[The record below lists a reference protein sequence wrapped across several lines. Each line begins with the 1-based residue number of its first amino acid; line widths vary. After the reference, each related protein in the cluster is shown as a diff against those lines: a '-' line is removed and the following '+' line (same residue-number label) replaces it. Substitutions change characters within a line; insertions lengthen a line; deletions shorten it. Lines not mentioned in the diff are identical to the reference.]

1 MSSINVLD
9 CLPSDHFHCII
20 CTKIFTDPVTTPCR
34 HSFCKSCLNH
44 QWDQSEFCQCP
55 VCKKRFAVR
64 PEIGTNSVMEELSV
78 QIKQRRLE
86 ISELA
91 KGLQHVDCDVCME
104 TALRAVK
111 SCLVCQASYCALH
124 LEPHL
129 RVPGLARHKLIEPV
143 ENIEERVCPRHNKA
157 LDFFCREDGIFVCVL
172 CLQTDHKDHQVVSME
187 EEGAQQKE
195 NMGSLMRQI
204 ELMIEER
211 MDKVK
216 TFTNSSVMRK
226 ATAQK

>member
-64 PEIGTNSVMEELSV
+64 PEIGTNSVMEEL
-78 QIKQRRLE
+78 
-86 ISELA
+86 
-91 KGLQHVDCDVCME
+91 
-104 TALRAVK
+104 
-111 SCLVCQASYCALH
+111 
-124 LEPHL
+124 
-129 RVPGLARHKLIEPV
+129 
-143 ENIEERVCPRHNKA
+143 
-157 LDFFCREDGIFVCVL
+157 EDGIFVCVL